1 MVNIGEGASMSILE
15 FVMWILHIIFSIIS
29 IGVMVAVVFAYLI
42 DINWFEKW
50 IDKNK
55 MPKFVEN
62 IVIFIGTISPV
73 ISVVTGII
81 LKEIVV

>member
-1 MVNIGEGASMSILE
+1 MSILA
-15 FVMWILHIIFSIIS
+15 FVMWILHIIFSIIT
-29 IGVMVAVVFAYLI
+29 IGAMVAVAFTYLI

-55 MPKFVEN
+55 IPKFVEN
-62 IVIFIGTISPV
+62 FVIFIGTISPI
-73 ISVVTGII
+73 ISFVTGII